1 MSSTAEL
8 KGNQWNSREEIHHGL
23 DITRPDRKY
32 TDPMLDQYMKVEDY
46 QKWNKVNEA
55 AIKARMNRSF
65 IAGAI
70 FGVLILVAIVLAVF
84 SIHSINATGAALEK
98 DIQDLER
105 EMRRKLSLLQNKVEE
120 SVLKEDFSAE
130 FIERVSQSTLKSKL
144 PTGCKTACD
153 FDFSSSWVG
162 R

>member
-8 KGNQWNSREEIHHGL
+8 KSNHCNSREEIRHGV

-32 TDPMLDQYMKVEDY
+32 TDPMFEQYMKVEDF

-84 SIHSINATGAALEK
+84 SLHSINATGAALEK

-105 EMRRKLSLLQNKVEE
+105 EMRRKLSLLQNKVGQ

-153 FDFSSSWVG
+153 FDFSSSWIG

>member
-8 KGNQWNSREEIHHGL
+8 KSNQWNSREEIHHGL

-32 TDPMLDQYMKVEDY
+32 TDPMLDQYMKMEDY

-65 IAGAI
+65 IAGAV
-70 FGVLILVAIVLAVF
+70 FGVLILVAIGLAVF
-84 SIHSINATGAALEK
+84 SLHSINATGAALEK
-98 DIQDLER
+98 DIQDLQR
-105 EMRRKLSLLQNKVEE
+105 EMKRKLSLLQNKVGQ

>member
-32 TDPMLDQYMKVEDY
+32 TDPMLDQYLKVEDY

-70 FGVLILVAIVLAVF
+70 FGLLILVAIVLAVF
-84 SIHSINATGAALEK
+84 SLHSINATGAALGK

-130 FIERVSQSTLKSKL
+130 FIERVSPSILKSKL
-144 PTGCKTACD
+144 PSGCKTACD
-153 FDFSSSWVG
+153 HYDYD
-162 R
+162 

>member
-8 KGNQWNSREEIHHGL
+8 KSSHCNSREEIHHGM

-65 IAGAI
+65 IAGAV
-70 FGVLILVAIVLAVF
+70 FGLLILVAIVLAVF
-84 SIHSINATGAALEK
+84 SLHSINATGAALEK
-98 DIQDLER
+98 DIQDLQR
-105 EMRRKLSLLQNKVEE
+105 EMRRKLSLLQNKVGE
-120 SVLKEDFSAE
+120 SVSKKDFSAE
-130 FIERVSQSTLKSKL
+130 FIKRVSPSILKSKL

-153 FDFSSSWVG
+153 YYDYD
-162 R
+162 

>member
-8 KGNQWNSREEIHHGL
+8 KSNHCNSREEIHHGL

-32 TDPMLDQYMKVEDY
+32 TDPMLDQYMKVEDF
-46 QKWNKVNEA
+46 QRWNKVNEA

-65 IAGAI
+65 IAGAV
-70 FGVLILVAIVLAVF
+70 FGLLILVAIVLAVF
-84 SIHSINATGAALEK
+84 SLHSINAPGAALEK
-98 DIQDLER
+98 DIQNFER
-105 EMRRKLSLLQNKVEE
+105 EMRRKLSLLQDKVGQR
-120 SVLKEDFSAE
+120 VLKKNFSAE

>member
-8 KGNQWNSREEIHHGL
+8 KSNQWHSREEIHHGL

-32 TDPMLDQYMKVEDY
+32 TDPMLEQYMKVEDY

-65 IAGAI
+65 IAGAV
-70 FGVLILVAIVLAVF
+70 FGFLILVAIVLAVF
-84 SIHSINATGAALEK
+84 SLHSINATGAALGK

-105 EMRRKLSLLQNKVEE
+105 EMRRKLSLLQNKVGQ
-120 SVLKEDFSAE
+120 SVSKKDFSAE
-130 FIERVSQSTLKSKL
+130 FIERVSQSTLNSKL

>member
-8 KGNQWNSREEIHHGL
+8 KSNHCNSREEIHHGV

-32 TDPMLDQYMKVEDY
+32 TDPLLDQYMKVEDY

-84 SIHSINATGAALEK
+84 SLHSINATGAALEK
-98 DIQDLER
+98 DIQNFER

>member
-1 MSSTAEL
+1 MSS
-8 KGNQWNSREEIHHGL
+8 NHCNSREEIHHGL

-70 FGVLILVAIVLAVF
+70 FGLLILVAIVLAVF
-84 SIHSINATGAALEK
+84 SLHRINATGAALRK

-144 PTGCKTACD
+144 PTGCKRACD
-153 FDFSSSWVG
+153 FDFSSSWIG

>member
-8 KGNQWNSREEIHHGL
+8 KSNHCNSREEIHHGV

-32 TDPMLDQYMKVEDY
+32 TDPLLDQYMKVEDY

-65 IAGAI
+65 IAGAV
-70 FGVLILVAIVLAVF
+70 FGLLILVAIVLAVF
-84 SIHSINATGAALEK
+84 SLHSINATGAALEK

-105 EMRRKLSLLQNKVEE
+105 EMRRKLSLLQNKLGE
-120 SVLKEDFSAE
+120 SVLKKRFL
-130 FIERVSQSTLKSKL
+130 R
-144 PTGCKTACD
+144 
-153 FDFSSSWVG
+153 
-162 R
+162 